1 MGFAKAPQSLVMV
14 VSCVAFACSQAPKQ
28 ANGSDERTS
37 RPEAASV
44 PRVLPGIDVLLE
56 DSLHLVE
63 GARIGIIT
71 NHTGV
76 DRAGRSTIDRLVGAE
91 AVDLVTL
98 FDLVALYSPEHGI
111 RGSEGAGERVES
123 GRDSKTGL
131 PVHSLYGSTQK
142 PTADMLEGVD
152 VLLFDIQDIGTRYYT
167 YVSTMA
173 LGMEAAGESGI
184 PFIVLDR
191 PNPIGGT
198 RVQGNV
204 LSPEFSSF
212 VGMYPVP
219 MRHGMTPGELARMFV
234 GEFGLDVE
242 LHVVPVDGWER
253 ELSFEESGLP
263 WIGPSPNMPTIE
275 SATHYAGTC
284 LFEGTNLSVARGTDR
299 PFQQVGAPWLDGE
312 LLAERLSARGVP
324 GVRFEAVTFT
334 PESPDDGKFD
344 GEAVHGVRLVALD
357 EDYDPTLAA
366 VAMLVEARRMS
377 GERWAWR
384 ESHFDRLAGTDR
396 LRLAVE
402 AGRSVAE
409 IREGWDTALA
419 TFMRMRERYL
429 LYP

>member
-1 MGFAKAPQSLVMV
+1 MGLAKAPQSLVIV
-14 VSCVAFACSQAPKQ
+14 ISCVALACNQGPQQA
-28 ANGSDERTS
+28 T
-37 RPEAASV
+37 SV
-44 PRVLPGIDVLLE
+44 PRVRPGIEVLLE

-63 GARIGIIT
+63 NLRVGLIT

-76 DRAGRSTIDRLVGAE
+76 DRAGRSTIDRLAGAA
-91 AVDLVTL
+91 AVDLVAL
-98 FDLVALYSPEHGI
+98 FSPEHGI
-111 RGSEGAGERVES
+111 RGAAEAGERIE
-123 GRDSKTGL
+123 GEHDAPTGL
-131 PVHSLYGSTQK
+131 PVHSLYGSTRK
-142 PTADMLEGVD
+142 PTPEDLQGLQA
-152 VLLFDIQDIGTRYYT
+152 LLFDIQDIGSRYYT
-167 YVSTMA
+167 YLSTMA
-173 LGMEAAGESGI
+173 LGMEAAGEAGI

-204 LSPEFSSF
+204 LSAAFSSF

-234 GEFGLDVE
+234 GEFGLEVE
-242 LHVVPVDGWER
+242 LHVVPSDGWER
-253 ELSFEESGLP
+253 ELPFEESGLP

-312 LLAERLSARGVP
+312 LLAGRLSEYGIE

-334 PESPDDGKFD
+334 PESPGDGKFD

-357 EDYDPTLAA
+357 EAYDPTLAA
-366 VAMLVEARRMS
+366 VAVLVEARRMS
-377 GERWAWR
+377 GERWRWR

-396 LRLAVE
+396 LRLGVE
-402 AGRSVAE
+402 EGRTVQE
-409 IREGWDTALA
+409 IREGWDTALVD
-419 TFMRMRERYL
+419 FMRMRERYL
-429 LYP
+429 VYP

>member
-1 MGFAKAPQSLVMV
+1 MGLAKAPQSLVLV
-14 VSCVAFACSQAPKQ
+14 VCCVAFACSQAPQ
-28 ANGSDERTS
+28 Q
-37 RPEAASV
+37 AASV

-111 RGSEGAGERVES
+111 RGSGGAGERVES

-142 PTADMLEGVD
+142 PTADMLDGLD

-312 LLAERLSARGVP
+312 LLAERLGAYGVP

-344 GEAVHGVRLVALD
+344 GEPVHGVRLVALD
-357 EDYDPTLAA
+357 ENYDPTLAA
-366 VAMLVEARRMS
+366 VAMLVEARRIS

>member
-1 MGFAKAPQSLVMV
+1 MDLVKAPQSLIMAT
-14 VSCVAFACSQAPKQ
+14 SFVALACSQGPQQAP
-28 ANGSDERTS
+28 
-37 RPEAASV
+37 SV
-44 PRVLPGIDVLLE
+44 PRVRPGIEVLLE

-63 GARIGIIT
+63 NIRVGLIT

-76 DRAGRSTIDRLVGAE
+76 DRAGSSTIDRLAGAE
-91 AVDLVTL
+91 AVELVVL
-98 FDLVALYSPEHGI
+98 FSPEHGI
-111 RGSEGAGERVES
+111 RGSQGAGERVES

-131 PVHSLYGSTQK
+131 SVHSLYGNTQK
-142 PTADMLEGVD
+142 PTPDMLEGLG
-152 VLLFDIQDIGTRYYT
+152 VLLFDIQDIGSRYYT

-173 LGMEAAGESGI
+173 LGMEAAGEAGI

-204 LSPEFSSF
+204 LSPEFGSF

-234 GEFGLDVE
+234 GEFGLKVE
-242 LHVVPVDGWER
+242 LHVVPADGWER
-253 ELSFEESGLP
+253 GMAFDDTGLP
-263 WIGPSPNMPTIE
+263 WIGPSPNIPSIA
-275 SATHYAGTC
+275 SATHYVGTC

-312 LLAERLSARGVP
+312 LLASRLSAYGIP
-324 GVRFEAVTFT
+324 GVRFEPVTFT
-334 PESPDDGKFD
+334 PASPDDGKFD
-344 GEAVHGVRLVALD
+344 GETVHGVRLVALD

-377 GERWAWR
+377 GERWRWR
-384 ESHFDRLAGTDR
+384 ESHFDLLAGTDR
-396 LRLAVE
+396 LRLGVE
-402 AGRSVAE
+402 AGRTVQE

-419 TFMRMRERYL
+419 AFVPMRERYL
-429 LYP
+429 VYP